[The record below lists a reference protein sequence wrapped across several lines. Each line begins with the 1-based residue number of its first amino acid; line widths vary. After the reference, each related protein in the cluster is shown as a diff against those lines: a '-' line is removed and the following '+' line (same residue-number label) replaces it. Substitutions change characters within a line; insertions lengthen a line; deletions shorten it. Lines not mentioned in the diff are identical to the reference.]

1 MTSHITRC
9 AAGFYQAENATVVGD
24 VIIGADTSL
33 WFNVVVRGDVASI
46 RIGRRVNVQDAS
58 IIHVDT
64 GVPQV
69 IEDEV
74 SIGHRAIVHGK
85 LVGRGT
91 LIGMG
96 AIVLSGCTVGEECLI
111 GAGAVVP
118 PNSEIPSRSVVM
130 GVPGR
135 IVRQVSERDL
145 AYMKT
150 ICGAYLELARK
161 HVAGEFPP
169 IGA

>member
-1 MTSHITRC
+1 MRSIHPHDFPYHPMC
-9 AAGFYQAENATVVGD
+9 AGFYQAENATVVGD
-24 VIIGADTSL
+24 VTIGATPSL

-85 LVGRGT
+85 LVGRGA

-96 AIVLSGCTVGEECLI
+96 ADRAQRMHRWRRMPDRRGRGCATEFGD
-111 GAGAVVP
+111 
-118 PNSEIPSRSVVM
+118 SES
-130 GVPGR
+130 
-135 IVRQVSERDL
+135 
-145 AYMKT
+145 
-150 ICGAYLELARK
+150 
-161 HVAGEFPP
+161 
-169 IGA
+169 